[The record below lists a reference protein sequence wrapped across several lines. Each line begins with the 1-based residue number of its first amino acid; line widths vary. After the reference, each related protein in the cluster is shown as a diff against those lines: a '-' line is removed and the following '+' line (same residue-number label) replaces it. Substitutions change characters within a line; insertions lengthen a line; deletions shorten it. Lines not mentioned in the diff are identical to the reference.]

1 MASNLCNAAERIT
14 KKGAASEGW
23 TSVAPRG
30 FVLFAEPLVP
40 DLVAFE
46 IYARCRR
53 EVCDT
58 ISRPI
63 YGFREKSWIAMDPPL
78 SPPRSSSPGWE
89 TTKTFLLRFSFV
101 RGTRLYGDTRRRY
114 PRRPSIKSIFPPKL
128 KLQLNCRFGLL
139 PSLFLDCVR
148 AFQYLFNFCLS
159 FYCRFYGA
167 VNNCLVTIVSSLK
180 VVLTS

>member
-78 SPPRSSSPGWE
+78 S
-89 TTKTFLLRFSFV
+89 L
-101 RGTRLYGDTRRRY
+101 
-114 PRRPSIKSIFPPKL
+114 
-128 KLQLNCRFGLL
+128 LL
-139 PSLFLDCVR
+139 PWLGNDENVSPPFLIR
-148 AFQYLFNFCLS
+148 AWHATLWRHTAPLSASAKHQINFS
-159 FYCRFYGA
+159 P
-167 VNNCLVTIVSSLK
+167 K
-180 VVLTS
+180 VKITT